1 MWSKGTLAL
10 CQRYTYVYNNTGLS
24 DQSYAY
30 SPYSPASYTSLPNSS
45 ASMPIYFPV
54 TMRAAATVTGVT
66 GGSASSLNRQTA
78 SASQV
83 TFQWASTSS
92 GSAYYVGS
100 FIASAEI

>member
-1 MWSKGTLAL
+1 M
-10 CQRYTYVYNNTGLS
+10 YNNTGLS

-30 SPYSPASYTSLPNSS
+30 SPYSPSQYTSLPNSS

-54 TMRAAATVTGVT
+54 TMRTAATVTNVT

-83 TFQWASTSS
+83 VFQWSSTSS
-92 GSAYYVGS
+92 GAYYIGS